1 MSESAFIYLVR
12 HGEAAMPDEH
22 GRWGLRSAG
31 LTRRGI
37 IQVERLARALAATDV
52 DCIYSSDVP
61 RAKET
66 AAILGRKLKA
76 TPIELKNLHEIDI
89 GKFEGMTL
97 DVLRS
102 SHREFLP
109 WIECSFFGRFPS
121 ATFHH
126 PASLRFP
133 GGEDVYEMYSR
144 AVPRFIELAGR
155 SAGLTSIFVGHA
167 WLIQSLICHVT
178 GAPPDQYFRFAG
190 RNASMNLVE
199 VGADGRGVLH
209 LLNAGELL
217 TEVAA
222 GRLRRAGRGSDD
234 RPSDGFQPSA
244 AEPSGQ

>member
-97 DVLRS
+97 DVLLRIGNSCRGS
-102 SHREFLP
+102 SAPSLAVSRLQRFITLRASGSRVAKM
-109 WIECSFFGRFPS
+109 CMRCTVGRFR
-121 ATFHH
+121 
-126 PASLRFP
+126 ASL
-133 GGEDVYEMYSR
+133 S
-144 AVPRFIELAGR
+144 
-155 SAGLTSIFVGHA
+155 
-167 WLIQSLICHVT
+167 W
-178 GAPPDQYFRFAG
+178 PD
-190 RNASMNLVE
+190 E
-199 VGADGRGVLH
+199 VRG
-209 LLNAGELL
+209 
-217 TEVAA
+217 
-222 GRLRRAGRGSDD
+222 
-234 RPSDGFQPSA
+234 
-244 AEPSGQ
+244 